1 MLSNTVICFGLIRR
15 IVMNWIFDNYSM
27 VYRTAMLWPQAE
39 VSDAAPANS
48 RVVTKPSRLLGLFA
62 RRQG

>member
-1 MLSNTVICFGLIRR
+1 MSSHTEISIGQLRR
-15 IVMNWIFDNYSM
+15 MMMNWIFDNYSM

-39 VSDAAPANS
+39 ANDAAAAKS
-48 RVVTKPSRLLGLFA
+48 RVMTKPSRLLGLFG

>member
-1 MLSNTVICFGLIRR
+1 MM
-15 IVMNWIFDNYSM
+15 MNWIFDNYSM

-39 VSDAAPANS
+39 ANDAAAAKS
-48 RVVTKPSRLLGLFA
+48 RVMTKPSRLLGLFG

>member
-1 MLSNTVICFGLIRR
+1 
-15 IVMNWIFDNYSM
+15 MNWIFDNYSM

-39 VSDAAPANS
+39 VSDAAPAKS

>member
-1 MLSNTVICFGLIRR
+1 
-15 IVMNWIFDNYSM
+15 MNWIFDNYSM

-39 VSDAAPANS
+39 VTNAAPAKS
-48 RVVTKPSRLLGLFA
+48 RVVTKPYRLLGLFG